1 VTGRVSITLAGYA
14 VGTGQRSPDK
24 GRHAGR
30 GAQTPTRFE
39 RPRGRAHGWITMH
52 PSGAYLMFT
61 QAGVDLFA

>member
-30 GAQTPTRFE
+30 GADTHE
-39 RPRGRAHGWITMH
+39 VC
-52 PSGAYLMFT
+52 AYVTF
-61 QAGVDLFA
+61 FAR